1 MSTYNW
7 QNHHHASQVHTQDNQ
22 IHSQDSQIHAKDNQ
36 SHAKSDHFQ
45 THFGVGGSGD
55 ATLNYHER
63 PEKNHR

>member
-1 MSTYNW
+1 MSALNG

-45 THFGVGGSGD
+45 THFGSMSAAV
-55 ATLNYHER
+55 AK
-63 PEKNHR
+63 PP